1 MEDRKQQHADDGA
14 EHAVDAADGA
24 RHMVGSPLQHEESRD
39 HAPVRAVEAEGEAY
53 QHGNG
58 RGQDNLLGGDHGVR
72 ISDRG
77 AIQAVAA
84 GGAGVRDGGAIR
96 IDVGDMIGE
105 LIRIGAQ
112 IQGAVMRHDGVL
124 GREGA
129 LH

>member
-1 MEDRKQQHADDGA
+1 M
-14 EHAVDAADGA
+14 
-24 RHMVGSPLQHEESRD
+24 
-39 HAPVRAVEAEGEAY
+39 
-53 QHGNG
+53 
-58 RGQDNLLGGDHGVR
+58 GGDHGMR
-72 ISDRG
+72 IPHRG

-84 GGAGVRDGGAIR
+84 GGAGVGDGGAIR

-124 GREGA
+124 GCEGA